1 MFKDKEE
8 KLLNQITN
16 LITRMNLEVLVKNL
30 VTCGIL
36 VLSMLSIPL
45 SAQTYISD
53 FVNGPITD
61 RPIRILQTNSAG
73 DDVYVFDP
81 STMEQ
86 VGYIPNLP
94 HNHGATVHADG
105 THYYFTNEH
114 DYTVD
119 VVDTRTFEVVKRI
132 PLANGPHNLSA
143 SMTARKVYV
152 AIIAEPL
159 IQVIDMDTNEI
170 IASIETGG
178 GVHNTFVTP
187 DGRYAVGGM
196 IGVSEIIAIDTETDE
211 VEFEMSIPYS
221 QNPFTGGV
229 RPFTFTVNEDG
240 STRSLLV
247 NVGGW
252 HGFWEFDWETQ
263 ELMNKISP
271 PDDSWNRMDQTAD
284 GIQSA
289 PSHGVV
295 VLPDQ
300 SQVWHSSRAT
310 SHIYGYSF
318 PDYEYLGRVYIG
330 NPAWITTTPD
340 SKYLWVGVSG
350 HNETAVVDVEKQ
362 EVIKRFPVGQAPKRI
377 FTAIMPADWEGEA
390 P

>member
-30 VTCGIL
+30 VNCGIL

-61 RPIRILQTNSAG
+61 RPVRILQTNSAG

-152 AIIAEPL
+152 AIAREPL
-159 IQVIDMDTNEI
+159 IQV
-170 IASIETGG
+170 
-178 GVHNTFVTP
+178 
-187 DGRYAVGGM
+187 
-196 IGVSEIIAIDTETDE
+196 IDTETDE

-229 RPFTFTVNEDG
+229 RPFTFTVNQDG
-240 STRSLLV
+240 STRSILV

-252 HGFWEFDWETQ
+252 HGFWEFDWKTQ

-271 PDDSWNRMDQTAD
+271 PDDSWKRMAQTAD

>member
-1 MFKDKEE
+1 M
-8 KLLNQITN
+8 
-16 LITRMNLEVLVKNL
+16 
-30 VTCGIL
+30 
-36 VLSMLSIPL
+36 S
-45 SAQTYISD
+45 
-53 FVNGPITD
+53 
-61 RPIRILQTNSAG
+61 
-73 DDVYVFDP
+73 
-81 STMEQ
+81 
-86 VGYIPNLP
+86 
-94 HNHGATVHADG
+94 
-105 THYYFTNEH
+105 
-114 DYTVD
+114 
-119 VVDTRTFEVVKRI
+119 
-132 PLANGPHNLSA
+132 
-143 SMTARKVYV
+143 ARKVYV

-159 IQVIDMDTNEI
+159 IQVIDMDTHEI
-170 IASIETGG
+170 IANIETGG

-196 IGVSEIIAIDTETDE
+196 IGASEIIAIDTETDE
-211 VEFEMSIPYS
+211 VAWELSIPYT

-229 RPFTFTVNEDG
+229 RPITFTVNPDG

-263 ELMNKISP
+263 EVMNKVSP
-271 PDDSWNRMDQTAD
+271 PDGSWYRTDQTAD

-340 SKYLWVGVSG
+340 SRYLWVGVSG
-350 HNETAVVDVEKQ
+350 HNETAVVDVQTQ
-362 EVIKRFPVGQAPKRI
+362 EVIRRFPVGQAPKRI
-377 FTAIMPADWEGEA
+377 FTAIMPADWEGES

>member
-1 MFKDKEE
+1 MKNATLFGLVIAG
-8 KLLNQITN
+8 LLSSAT
-16 LITRMNLEVLVKNL
+16 T
-30 VTCGIL
+30 
-36 VLSMLSIPL
+36 
-45 SAQTYISD
+45 AQTYVSD
-53 FVNGPITD
+53 FVDGPITD

-73 DDVYVFDP
+73 DDVYIFDP
-81 STMEQ
+81 ATMEQ
-86 VGYIPNLP
+86 VGYISDLP

-114 DYTVD
+114 DNTVEVID
-119 VVDTRTFEVVKRI
+119 SRTFEVTKTI

-143 SMTARKVYV
+143 SMSARKVYV

-159 IQVIDMDTNEI
+159 IQVIDMDSNEI
-170 IASIETGG
+170 VANIETGG

-196 IGVSEIIAIDTETDE
+196 IGASEIIAIDTQTDE
-211 VEFEMSIPYS
+211 VVWELSIPYS
-221 QNPFTGGV
+221 QNPTTGGV
-229 RPFTFTVNEDG
+229 RPLTFSTNEDG
-240 STRSLLV
+240 STRSMLV

-252 HGFWEFDWETQ
+252 HGFWEYDWETQ

-271 PDDSWNRMDQTAD
+271 PEGSWDRMDQTAD

-295 VLPDQ
+295 VLPDH

-318 PDYEYLGRVYIG
+318 PDYEYIGRVYIG

-340 SKYLWVGVSG
+340 SKHLWVGVSG
-350 HNETAVVDVEKQ
+350 HNETAVVDIETQ

-377 FTAIMPADWEGEA
+377 FTAIMPADWEGEVQ
-390 P
+390 

>member
-1 MFKDKEE
+1 M
-8 KLLNQITN
+8 
-16 LITRMNLEVLVKNL
+16 KNL
-30 VTCGIL
+30 VNFGIL
-36 VLSMLSIPL
+36 VLSVLSIPL
-45 SAQTYISD
+45 AAQTYVSD

-114 DYTVD
+114 DHTVD

-170 IASIETGG
+170 IANIETGG

-196 IGVSEIIAIDTETDE
+196 IGVSEIIAIDT
-211 VEFEMSIPYS
+211 
-221 QNPFTGGV
+221 
-229 RPFTFTVNEDG
+229 
-240 STRSLLV
+240 
-247 NVGGW
+247 
-252 HGFWEFDWETQ
+252 
-263 ELMNKISP
+263 
-271 PDDSWNRMDQTAD
+271 
-284 GIQSA
+284 
-289 PSHGVV
+289 
-295 VLPDQ
+295 
-300 SQVWHSSRAT
+300 
-310 SHIYGYSF
+310 
-318 PDYEYLGRVYIG
+318 
-330 NPAWITTTPD
+330 
-340 SKYLWVGVSG
+340 
-350 HNETAVVDVEKQ
+350 
-362 EVIKRFPVGQAPKRI
+362 
-377 FTAIMPADWEGEA
+377 
-390 P
+390 